1 MKVISGVSGVGTE
14 LHKFD
19 YTNWVKL
26 ANVTNISWD
35 GISRELLE
43 VTSIKSVED
52 WKEYTTGYMDGG
64 TVQLTLNF
72 TRDSYDYV
80 AEDMF
85 NAESMH
91 YKIIIPDENGTTFD
105 FLGFITETPI
115 DISTDKQITM
125 TVTLKITSKVYL
137 SNTDVTKP
145 IITLNRKEE
154 NPQYVAQNDPNGYF
168 VKGATAYDA
177 VDGDITTDIVTTDNI
192 NMAVVGEYIVTHNVT
207 DAQGNTAT
215 PVTRTV
221 IVLKST
227 PTVVTGDATDI
238 AFTWASLRID
248 ISSEGAAEGVVTQ
261 RGWIVDEVEA
271 NVSGENPVAK
281 DGPMD
286 LIADMSFGLSI
297 TFGFWRFTGATTYY
311 YRAYATNPYGTAYGA
326 VKSFTTVTPT
336 QVLPLVITLAITDT
350 RSYSANF
357 IGELTNKGN
366 SNVFEHGFSFGLTSN
381 KYYTEISNPNPNNDL
396 ELGAFSIGNTH
407 LNPNTTYYYKAWAKN
422 SSGIGY
428 GEEMSFTTDEVPTNP
443 VVVSEPGDNYHLT
456 SDSYQVLAYL
466 IERGID
472 SPVELGVLVDT
483 VESNL
488 TTVLASKKSSR
499 NVTANNTVHF
509 ADITGLTPNT
519 LYYFRA
525 YAQGTQGP
533 VYAENTLTFTT
544 LI

>member
-1 MKVISGVSGVGTE
+1 MKVISGVGTE

-72 TRDSYDYV
+72 TRDSYDSV
-80 AEDMF
+80 AADMF

-137 SNTDVTKP
+137 SNTDLNKP

-154 NPQYVAQNDPNGYF
+154 NPQYVAKNDPNGYL
-168 VKGATAYDA
+168 VLGATAYDA
-177 VDGDITTDIVTTDNI
+177 VDGDITADINTTDTI
-192 NMAVVGEYIVTHNVT
+192 NMAVVGEYTVTHNVV
-207 DAQGNTAT
+207 DLSGNHAV

-221 IVLKST
+221 IVVESI
-227 PTVVTGDATDI
+227 PTVVTGDASSIGVISASFNIVINGDSSITDLI
-238 AFTWASLRID
+238 TR
-248 ISSEGAAEGVVTQ
+248 
-261 RGWIVDEVEA
+261 RGWIFDEVET
-271 NVSGENPVAK
+271 NVTGSNPSAK

-286 LIADMSFGLSI
+286 LIADMGFGLSI

-311 YRAYATNPYGTAYGA
+311 YRAYATNPYGTAYGE

-336 QVLPLVITLAITDT
+336 QELPLVTTLTLTDI
-350 RSYSANF
+350 RSYLAEF
-357 IGELTNKGN
+357 KGELTNKGT
-366 SNVFEHGFSFGLTSN
+366 SNVFAYGFSFGLASN
-381 KYYTEISNPNPNNDL
+381 DYYA
-396 ELGAFSIGNTH
+396 AFSRNTTD
-407 LNPNTTYYYKAWAKN
+407 LSLGDFTNVNAGLSPNTTYYYKAWAKN

-428 GEEMSFTTDEVPTNP
+428 GEEMSFTTDEVPANPEVQSELGTN
-443 VVVSEPGDNYHLT
+443 YYLT
-456 SDSYQVLAYL
+456 SEGMRLIARL

-483 VESNL
+483 VESKL
-488 TTVLASKKSSR
+488 TTVLASKKSSK
-499 NVTANNTVHF
+499 NTTTNNDVHYP
-509 ADITGLTPNT
+509 DITGLTPNT

-533 VYAENTLTFTT
+533 VYGATLTFTT